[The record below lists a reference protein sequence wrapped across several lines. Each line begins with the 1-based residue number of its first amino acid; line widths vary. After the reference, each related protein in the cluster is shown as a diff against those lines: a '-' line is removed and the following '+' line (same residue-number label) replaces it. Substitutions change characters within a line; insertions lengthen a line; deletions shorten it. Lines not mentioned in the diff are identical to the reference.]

1 MRGGELLFA
10 PAAAHPYAPAVT
22 AAPSAKRA
30 SSPSPKTAPLPIRQ
44 AILWG
49 VAALTVALFFTAA
62 IYRSIPPASDLWD
75 YSQEARQIARGE
87 GFTSLY
93 TYPTHLGAEER
104 PPFPVRWRMPLY
116 AARGAMVL
124 ATGAPLPLGYLL
136 VVAQSHAALV
146 AFVFLV
152 GAHFASR
159 RAGHVAAAVAL
170 ACPLFLDAYS
180 PGMSQVP
187 VAALSLLVWLLV
199 LRWKGMATALL
210 AAVVAA
216 AAWYLR
222 GESLIMAPLWAL
234 GAAGVW
240 GAGRRD
246 PRRAILFGAVYVALC
261 AAWPIHLAQATG
273 HASSIQGNP
282 MLLYTPEYP
291 GYSSSRSYATPMPD
305 IIPYVLAHPATFAM
319 RWVKDALGF
328 GLDLL
333 SGLGPIAVGLAMA
346 GLLLREPSVRYAW
359 LRPMIPFLLAIALQI
374 SAFAALERSPR
385 FLVPIVPLACVMIG
399 IAAAPVLDR
408 LCGRRAVALLFALLV
423 AERAITVAFQTRE
436 APRRFPPL
444 PPGLTAALNEAARD
458 GGWPRDRLIASDA
471 PDWVAWHVDRPAVLL
486 PLSRDLA
493 RLDRDHPLT
502 AIFLSSAAR
511 ARNVADG
518 DTAWVGIIDRGDP
531 IPGFAGPAHL
541 PDGARLYVRRPS

>member
-1 MRGGELLFA
+1 MHSPPSDARRGVFFA
-10 PAAAHPYAPAVT
+10 PTVARPYAPPVT
-22 AAPSAKRA
+22 AR
-30 SSPSPKTAPLPIRQ
+30 LPIRP

-49 VAALTVALFFTAA
+49 IAALTVALLFTAA
-62 IYRSIPPASDLWD
+62 IYRSIAPASDLWD

-93 TYPTHLGAEER
+93 TYPTHLGPEDR

-146 AFVFLV
+146 AFVFLL
-152 GAHFASR
+152 GAHLSSR
-159 RAGHVAAAVAL
+159 RAGHIAAAAAL

-234 GAAGVW
+234 GAAGFW
-240 GAGRRD
+240 SAGRRD
-246 PRRAILFGAVYVALC
+246 IRRGILFAAAYVALC
-261 AAWPIHLAQATG
+261 VPWPIYLAQATG
-273 HASSIQGNP
+273 HASSIHGNP

-291 GYSSSRSYATPMPD
+291 GYSSARTYATPMPD
-305 IIPYVLAHPATFAM
+305 IVPYVLAHPVTFAA
-319 RWVKDALGF
+319 RWVKDVLGF

-333 SGLGPIAVGLAMA
+333 AGLGPIAIGLAMA
-346 GLLLREPSVRYAW
+346 GLLLRDPSGRYAP
-359 LRPMIPFLLAIALQI
+359 LRPTLPFAIAIAVQVA
-374 SAFAALERSPR
+374 AFAALERSPR
-385 FLVPIVPLACVMIG
+385 FLVPIAPLACVMIG
-399 IAAAPVLDR
+399 IAAAPALDR
-408 LCGRRAVALLFALLV
+408 LCGRRALGLLFALLI
-423 AERAITVAFQTRE
+423 AERAATVAFQTRE

-444 PPGLTAALNEAARD
+444 PHAMAAALNEAAAE
-458 GGWPRDRLIASDA
+458 GAWPRDRLIASDA
-471 PDWVAWHVDRPAVLL
+471 PDWVAWHADRPAVLL

-493 RLDRDHPLT
+493 RLDRDHPLA
-502 AIFLSSAAR
+502 AIFLSPAAR
-511 ARNVADG
+511 ARNAADG
-518 DTAWVGIIDRGDP
+518 DTAWVGILDRGES
-531 IPGFAGPAHL
+531 IPGFNGPAHL
-541 PDGARLYVRRPS
+541 PGGARLYVRRQP